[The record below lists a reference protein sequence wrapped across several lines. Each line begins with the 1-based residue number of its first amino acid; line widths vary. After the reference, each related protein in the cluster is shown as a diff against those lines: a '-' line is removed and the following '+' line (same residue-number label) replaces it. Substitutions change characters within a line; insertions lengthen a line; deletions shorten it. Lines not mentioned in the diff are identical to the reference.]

1 MDSAYLST
9 VAALA
14 GSAIGGL
21 TSLAASWLTQR
32 VQATAQRLAHDLS
45 RREELY
51 RDFMDEASA
60 AFADALERSEADV
73 AKLVRL
79 YALVSRMRVV
89 SSERVVEQA
98 DAVMRTILETYR
110 SPNRS
115 LREATEEAEPSA
127 LDPLRAF
134 SDACRAERRQVVTG
148 SVLRE
153 TTRRGRYE
161 NRSGI
166 AAGTTVRAT
175 LASPVDVLAS

>member
-1 MDSAYLST
+1 MDAAYLSAL
-9 VAALA
+9 AALA

-21 TSLAASWLTQR
+21 TSLGASWLTQR
-32 VQATAQRLAHDLS
+32 VQVTAQRHAHELS

-51 RDFMDEASA
+51 KDFMDEASA
-60 AFADALERSEADV
+60 AFADAFERSEADV

-98 DAVMRTILETYR
+98 DAVMRTIMETYR
-110 SPNRS
+110 APNRS
-115 LREATEEAEPSA
+115 LREATEKAEPSA

-148 SVLRE
+148 SALRE

-161 NRSGI
+161 NRPGI
-166 AAGTTVRAT
+166 AAGTTVRA
-175 LASPVDVLAS
+175 AMPV

>member
-1 MDSAYLST
+1 
-9 VAALA
+9 V
-14 GSAIGGL
+14 
-21 TSLAASWLTQR
+21 
-32 VQATAQRLAHDLS
+32 TAQQLAHEVS

-98 DAVMRTILETYR
+98 DAVMRTIMETYR
-110 SPNRS
+110 APNRS
-115 LREATEEAEPSA
+115 LGEATEEAEPSA
-127 LDPLRAF
+127 LDLLRAF
-134 SDACRAERRQVVTG
+134 SDACRAERRQVITG

-161 NRSGI
+161 NRAGN
-166 AAGTTVRAT
+166 AAGTTVRA
-175 LASPVDVLAS
+175 AMPV

>member
-32 VQATAQRLAHDLS
+32 VQVTAQRVAHELS

-51 RDFMDEASA
+51 KDFMDEASA
-60 AFADALERSEADV
+60 AFADALERSEVDV

-79 YALVSRMRVV
+79 YALVSRMRVG

-98 DAVMRTILETYR
+98 DAVMRTIMETYR
-110 SPNRS
+110 APNRS
-115 LREATEEAEPSA
+115 LREAAEEAGPSA

-134 SDACRAERRQVVTG
+134 SDACRAERRQVVSG
-148 SVLRE
+148 REAADSLLRIRLA
-153 TTRRGRYE
+153 TP
-161 NRSGI
+161 
-166 AAGTTVRAT
+166 AGE
-175 LASPVDVLAS
+175 ASSFAIVPNP